1 MGRIVAIDY
10 GRKRAGLAV
19 TDPLQMIAT
28 GLDAV
33 PSAEVM
39 HYLKSYLAREKVD
52 LFIVGYPRQ
61 MNYELSDAVK
71 VIDSFIAKLKKEFP
85 LVPVQIADE
94 RFTSKMA
101 QRAMLEGG
109 LKKMDR
115 RDKELVD
122 KISAVILLQT
132 YLEFKI
138 KA

>member
-1 MGRIVAIDY
+1 LGRIVAIDY

-28 GLDAV
+28 GLDTV
-33 PSAEVM
+33 PSAGVM
-39 HYLKSYLAREKVD
+39 LFLKSYLAREKVD

-61 MNYELSDAVK
+61 MNNELSNAVK
-71 VIDSFIAKLKKEFP
+71 EIDPFIAKLKKEFP
-85 LVPVQIADE
+85 SVPVQIADE

-101 QRAMLEGG
+101 QKIMLEGG

-122 KISAVILLQT
+122 KISAVIILQT

-138 KA
+138 KT